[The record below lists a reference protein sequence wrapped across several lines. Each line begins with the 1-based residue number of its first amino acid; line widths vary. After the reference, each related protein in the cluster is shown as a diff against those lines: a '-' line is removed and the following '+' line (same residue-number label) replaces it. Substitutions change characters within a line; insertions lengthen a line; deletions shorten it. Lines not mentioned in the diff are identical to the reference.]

1 MSIVELLFVVS
12 LFLPPAVVVIGALVL
27 AMPGRRAVSQ
37 ASPEHAH
44 AH

>member
-12 LFLPPAVVVIGALVL
+12 LFLPPAVVVVGALLL
-27 AMPGRRAVSQ
+27 AAPSRRTVSQ
-37 ASPEHAH
+37 ASTEHAH